1 MGEKEITET
10 TKPRSL
16 RRRSSAI
23 ESKSVEESSVKEVLS
38 PRSLRRRSQV
48 GENRSANEVEKGQ
61 SPSDEKSPS
70 RSVEKS
76 LPKPETNNVE
86 LSSGKASDRE
96 ENCQSPTLEDRVS
109 KKRRPVEEN
118 SPMKRQKIDP
128 EEAVS
133 EVDPICED
141 FEAYPVHFDEGF
153 LGSAEEDVS
162 GGEVTSD
169 STGAKDKKS
178 ENDLEEKTA
187 MVGKEKS
194 PDSLGSKSEEDDSS
208 KTSLEKS
215 GEKKVGHQ
223 RIVTRKKSVE
233 SPWISSIGEQKSRR
247 KLENVKMV
255 ASKTEKQN
263 DSKKRE
269 WWPSVTTEEDV
280 SSNVEATPQTINH
293 VVNETQEKTIPS
305 EEK

>member
-1 MGEKEITET
+1 MG
-10 TKPRSL
+10 
-16 RRRSSAI
+16 
-23 ESKSVEESSVKEVLS
+23 
-38 PRSLRRRSQV
+38 
-48 GENRSANEVEKGQ
+48 
-61 SPSDEKSPS
+61 
-70 RSVEKS
+70 
-76 LPKPETNNVE
+76 
-86 LSSGKASDRE
+86 DRE
-96 ENCQSPTLEDRVS
+96 ENCQGPTLEDRVS

-128 EEAVS
+128 EDAVS

-169 STGAKDKKS
+169 STGAKDKKL
-178 ENDLEEKTA
+178 ENDLEEKIA
-187 MVGKEKS
+187 MVG
-194 PDSLGSKSEEDDSS
+194 DSLGSKSEENDLSR
-208 KTSLEKS
+208 TSLEKS

-247 KLENVKMV
+247 KVENVKMV

-269 WWPSVTTEEDV
+269 WCPSVTTEEDV
-280 SSNVEATPQTINH
+280 SSNVDATPQTINH

-305 EEK
+305 EEKKAK